1 MAYTSQC
8 LLQIKAKPC
17 VSLTAPNHNNF
28 EQVSLT
34 VWFFWMQS
42 HKAEKLICESIAW
55 NLEPDSLTRRL
66 FSFGNGG

>member
-34 VWFFWMQS
+34 VWFFLDSVAQS
-42 HKAEKLICESIAW
+42 LKTHLRIYSMESQARFTDKEVI
-55 NLEPDSLTRRL
+55 
-66 FSFGNGG
+66 